1 MTSQYEYGDISDP
14 QAAKSLGIILGQ
26 CFGDPSPTGWETYG
40 KLIGRE
46 NFRIIRQGGKVAG
59 GLAILSIGQWY
70 KSRVVPTAAIASV
83 GIAPEYRGSGTA
95 AALLTNTLKELYAN
109 GVPLSILYAATQRLY
124 RKVGYEQG
132 GNFCRWEI
140 AANSIQITDRTLP
153 IQPINPANH
162 EVLQKLYQQNAQI
175 TNGHLERNQLFW
187 QLLLEPPK
195 EQETYAYLIGS
206 EVQPEGYV
214 IFFQHRESNEFKIVI
229 RDWVVLTEAAGR
241 RLWTFLAD
249 HRSQID
255 KIQWRS
261 SIIDPLS
268 LLLPEQTAEI
278 SVLERWML
286 RVVDVVKALEKR
298 GYPTEVEATL
308 HLAVRDDLIAENN
321 GQFVLTVSGGRGEV
335 TKGGTGDLQC
345 DIRALAPLYTGLFT
359 AQQLQ
364 QMGQIKATQEALA
377 TATQLFSGSQPWM
390 SDKF

>member
-1 MTSQYEYGDISDP
+1 MTSQDKYGDISNP

-26 CFGDPSPTGWETYG
+26 CFGDPSPSGWETYA

-46 NFRIIRQGGKVAG
+46 NFRIIRQGDKVAG
-59 GLAILSIGQWY
+59 GLAILPVGQWY
-70 KSRVVPTAAIASV
+70 NSGLVPTAAIASV

-95 AALLTNTLKELYAN
+95 VALLSNTLKELYAN
-109 GVPLSILYAATQRLY
+109 GIPLSILYAATQRLY

-140 AANSIQITDRTLP
+140 DADRIQITDRTLP
-153 IQPINPANH
+153 IQAINPAH
-162 EVLQKLYQQNAQI
+162 HKVLQKLYQQNAQI
-175 TNGHLERNQLFW
+175 TNGHLERNQCFW

-206 EVQPEGYV
+206 EAQPEGYV

-249 HRSQID
+249 HRSQIE

-261 SIIDPLS
+261 SIADPLS
-268 LLLPEQTAEI
+268 LLLPEQTAKI
-278 SVLERWML
+278 FDSDRWML

-298 GYPTEVEATL
+298 GYPTQVEAQL
-308 HLAVRDDLIAENN
+308 HLEVQDNVIAENN
-321 GQFVLTVSGGRGEV
+321 GQFMLTVSGGRGEV

-345 DIRALAPLYTGLFT
+345 DIKALAPLYTGLFT

-364 QMGQIKATQEALA
+364 QIGQIKATHEALA
-377 TATQLFSGSQPWM
+377 IATQLFSASQPWM

>member
-40 KLIGRE
+40 KLIGTE

-70 KSRVVPTAAIASV
+70 NSGLVPTAAIASV

-95 AALLTNTLKELYAN
+95 AALLSNTLKELYAN
-109 GVPLSILYAATQRLY
+109 AVPLSILYAATQRLY

-132 GNFCRWEI
+132 GSFCRWEI
-140 AANSIQITDRTLP
+140 AANNIQIIDRTLP

-162 EVLQKLYQQNAQI
+162 EVLQKLYQQNAQVS
-175 TNGHLERNQLFW
+175 NGHLERNQCFW

-214 IFFQHRESNEFKIVI
+214 VFFQHHESNAFKIVI

-249 HRSQID
+249 HRSQIE

-261 SIIDPLS
+261 SIVDTLS

-278 SVLERWML
+278 SVSERWML

-298 GYPTEVEATL
+298 GYPTQVEAIL
-308 HLAVRDDLIAENN
+308 NLEVRDDLIAENN
-321 GQFVLTVSGGRGEV
+321 GQFVLTVSQGRGEV

-345 DIRALAPLYTGLFT
+345 DIRGLAPLYTGLFT
-359 AQQLQ
+359 ARQLQ
-364 QMGQIKATQEALA
+364 QIGQIKATHEALA
-377 TATQLFSGSQPWM
+377 IATQLFSGSQPWM

>member
-1 MTSQYEYGDISDP
+1 MTSQHKYGDISNP
-14 QAAKSLGIILGQ
+14 QAAQSLGVILGQ
-26 CFGDPSPTGWETYG
+26 CFGDPSPTGWETYA

-46 NFRIIRQGGKVAG
+46 NFRVIRQGDKVAG
-59 GLAILSIGQWY
+59 GLAILSVGQWY
-70 KSRVVPTAAIASV
+70 NSGLVPTAAIASV

-95 AALLTNTLKELYAN
+95 AALLSNTLKELYAN
-109 GVPLSILYAATQRLY
+109 GIPLSILYAATQRLY

-140 AANSIQITDRTLP
+140 DADRIQITDRTLP
-153 IQPINPANH
+153 IQPINPSNH
-162 EVLQKLYQQNAQI
+162 EGLHKLYQQNAQI
-175 TNGHLERNQLFW
+175 TNGHLERNQCFW

-206 EVQPEGYV
+206 EAQPEGYV
-214 IFFQHRESNEFKIVI
+214 IFFQHRESNDFKIVI

-249 HRSQID
+249 HRSQIE

-261 SIIDPLS
+261 SIADPLS
-268 LLLPEQTAEI
+268 LLLPEQTAKI
-278 SVLERWML
+278 FDSDRWML
-286 RVVDVVKALEKR
+286 RVVDVIKALEKR
-298 GYPTEVEATL
+298 GYPTQVEAQL
-308 HLAVRDDLIAENN
+308 HLEVQDNVIEENN

-345 DIRALAPLYTGLFT
+345 DIKALAPLYTGLFT

-364 QMGQIKATQEALA
+364 QIGQIKATHEALA
-377 TATQLFSGSQPWM
+377 IATQLFSASQPWM